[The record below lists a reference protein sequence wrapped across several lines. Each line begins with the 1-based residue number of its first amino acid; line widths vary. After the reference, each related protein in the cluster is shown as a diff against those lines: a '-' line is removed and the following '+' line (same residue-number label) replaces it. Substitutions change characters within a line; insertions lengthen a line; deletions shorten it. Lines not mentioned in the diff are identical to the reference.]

1 MVQNHS
7 HDYGTIPCTPAIRS
21 SIWYQ
26 APPSQ
31 VFQLS
36 DHERTTSSST
46 HGCPWPP
53 QWMRNISK
61 AWLSTVVFIKYTP
74 NPDPSNIITR
84 SLSNIYRWQ
93 KWTITVGVPGKTSAD
108 GLAASREKLCFLY
121 LGITT
126 SASWN
131 LVSEKTAHGHF
142 NFYFHSGQCCSVTML
157 LRGNDRTNMDN
168 ATFILLRRGPT
179 KNVIDGVHSEDHKLV
194 SYINFWSCR

>member
-93 KWTITVGVPGKTSAD
+93 KWATAPSKIPRPRLHSSLWTHTSWMAKPFQSAIIVWETSQHLTWTWAKSKQKHFQCWSITSWVS
-108 GLAASREKLCFLY
+108 LCLPR
-121 LGITT
+121 
-126 SASWN
+126 
-131 LVSEKTAHGHF
+131 
-142 NFYFHSGQCCSVTML
+142 QSVFFGRNISL
-157 LRGNDRTNMDN
+157 FCGS
-168 ATFILLRRGPT
+168 F
-179 KNVIDGVHSEDHKLV
+179 KSF
-194 SYINFWSCR
+194 S